1 MVVFYYNYYRK
12 ENLIMLNKEEFEALI
27 NSIKEKL
34 GEETSALL
42 AEDLLNILS
51 NYVTALDKLEED
63 AGLIESL
70 NKDKDELLKVN
81 GKLFQKVGFDKE
93 EEEKAE
99 DGEEFEEAEPME
111 IDEVIDE
118 EGELL

>member
-1 MVVFYYNYYRK
+1 
-12 ENLIMLNKEEFEALI
+12 MLTKEEFEALI

-51 NYVTALDKLEED
+51 NYVSALDKIEED
-63 AGLIESL
+63 ASTIESL
-70 NKDKDELLKVN
+70 TNDKDELLKVN
-81 GKLFQKVGFDKE
+81 GKLFQKVGFESD
-93 EEEKAE
+93 EEKSEESE
-99 DGEEFEEAEPME
+99 DEYEETEPME
-111 IDEVIDE
+111 IEEVIDE

>member
-1 MVVFYYNYYRK
+1 
-12 ENLIMLNKEEFEALI
+12 MLNKEEFEALI

-51 NYVTALDKLEED
+51 NYVSALDKLEED

-81 GKLFQKVGFDKE
+81 GIHNQKEGFDKE

-99 DGEEFEEAEPME
+99 DGEEFEETVPME
-111 IDEVIDE
+111 IVEVIDE
-118 EGELL
+118 EGGLL

>member
-1 MVVFYYNYYRK
+1 
-12 ENLIMLNKEEFEALI
+12 MLNKEEFEALI

-51 NYVTALDKLEED
+51 NYMTALDKLEED

-93 EEEKAE
+93 EEEKVE

-111 IDEVIDE
+111 IEEVIDE

>member
-1 MVVFYYNYYRK
+1 MALFYYNYYRK
-12 ENLIMLNKEEFEALI
+12 ENLIMLNEEEFEALI

-51 NYVTALDKLEED
+51 NYVSALDKLEED

>member
-1 MVVFYYNYYRK
+1 
-12 ENLIMLNKEEFEALI
+12 MLNKEEFEALI

-51 NYVTALDKLEED
+51 NYVSALDKLEED

-111 IDEVIDE
+111 IEEVIDE

>member
-1 MVVFYYNYYRK
+1 
-12 ENLIMLNKEEFEALI
+12 MLNKEEFEALI

-93 EEEKAE
+93 EEEKGE

>member
-1 MVVFYYNYYRK
+1 
-12 ENLIMLNKEEFEALI
+12 MLTKEEFEALI

-51 NYVTALDKLEED
+51 NYVSALDKIDED
-63 AGLIESL
+63 ASVIETL
-70 NKDKDELLKVN
+70 TNDKDELLKVN
-81 GKLFQKVGFDKE
+81 GKLFQKVGFE
-93 EEEKAE
+93 SEEEKSDE
-99 DGEEFEEAEPME
+99 SEEFEEAEPME
-111 IDEVIDE
+111 IEEVVDE